1 MLQSIFN
8 SRLSIHLIIRHSIYP
23 VGIITRYKLCATTD
37 CQKVELTMKTPLI
50 TREGYEKLKQ
60 EMDYLWRQERPEVTK
75 KVTWAASL
83 GDRSE
88 NADYQYN
95 KKRLREIDRRVRYL
109 TKCLEQLKIVDYS
122 PQQEGKVFFGAWVE
136 IENDEGDIKRF
147 RIVGYD
153 EIFGRK
159 DYISIDSPMARKILK
174 KDELNVMYEL
184 SHFNS
189 YIDKNMQVQN
199 LELSIERLKR
209 INENVAMDIAPRMK
223 ICRIGGITAG
233 VFIAIMLI

>member
-1 MLQSIFN
+1 MAPGASG
-8 SRLSIHLIIRHSIYP
+8 S
-23 VGIITRYKLCATTD
+23 D
-37 CQKVELTMKTPLI
+37 QKV
-50 TREGYEKLKQ
+50 TR
-60 EMDYLWRQERPEVTK
+60 
-75 KVTWAASL
+75 AASL

-122 PQQEGKVFFGAWVE
+122 PQQEGKVFFGARVE

-159 DYISIDSPMARKILK
+159 DYISIDSPMARAL
-174 KDELNVMYEL
+174 
-184 SHFNS
+184 
-189 YIDKNMQVQN
+189 
-199 LELSIERLKR
+199 LKR
-209 INENVAMDIAPRMK
+209 GWRSGHRQHAGGRSQLVCQRD
-223 ICRIGGITAG
+223 RIR
-233 VFIAIMLI
+233 